1 MPRMDIDIPAISVVR
16 DALAALTMK
25 QLERLAVLSGV
36 PMTTIYKIRLGDTE
50 NPGIETRRRP
60 SPPRPSRDPSPP
72 GLRAA
77 A

>member
-50 NPGIETRRRP
+50 NPGIETVRKFVP
-60 SPPRPSRDPSPP
+60 HIT
-72 GLRAA
+72 AA
-77 A
+77 AQAEPTKAAA